1 MPFAHF
7 FVPLAGKNMK
17 LSIIIPV
24 YNAEKTLDRCVE
36 SILSQEF
43 CDYEII
49 LVDDGSP
56 DRSPT
61 ICDRWAEKDG
71 RIRVIHKEN
80 GGPGDARNAGI
91 NTATGEWFTF
101 IDSDDAIE
109 KDTLRPL
116 MEVTDKH
123 PEIKIFEYPIRVKGT
138 WNYEPQD
145 KAYPDVETYWSES
158 RAYEHTFSCN
168 KIFRRELFDGLSF
181 PKGRIVGEDAWLFPQ
196 LLRRAGSVATTG
208 RGCYIYYDNPE
219 SISSTADGNQLA
231 RLLEIHLSDGMPIDT
246 SYFLYLLNIQLDV
259 FRMTGKLLLDGKYHT
274 RINEAKGVTAKL
286 KLLTYKILGLKNL
299 CKLHKIAQSL

>member
-36 SILSQEF
+36 SILVQEF
-43 CDYEII
+43 RDYEII

-56 DRSPT
+56 DGCPE

-91 NTATGEWFTF
+91 DAATGEWLSF
-101 IDSDDAIE
+101 IDCDDAIE
-109 KDTLRPL
+109 PDTLLPL
-116 MEVTDKH
+116 IKTVDGK
-123 PEIKIFEYPIRVKGT
+123 PEIKILEYPVRVKGR
-138 WNYEPQD
+138 WDFVPCENFFGNIS
-145 KAYPDVETYWSES
+145 TYWTTTH
-158 RAYEHTFSCN
+158 AYEHTFSCN

-196 LLRRAGSVATTG
+196 LLRRAGSVATTCK
-208 RGCYIYYDNPE
+208 GCYIYYDNPE

-299 CKLHKIAQSL
+299 CKLHKIAKSH